1 MRDAFL
7 VLSVVITLLSVIPY
21 LRDILR
27 GTTKPNLVSWI
38 TWTLLTGIATAAELA
53 AGEYIAAIFTSS
65 AVIET
70 GSVVVLGLV
79 KRAYVRYTRFDVI
92 CQISA
97 IIGIILWQLFD
108 SPAVGV
114 IASVTID
121 FVGALPTLLHCWQRP
136 DEETWPTYALA
147 GLAGLFAILALDTYN
162 VVSLPYPIY
171 IMLINFIMAAEVVAR
186 RRGRAA
192 VHGGA

>member
-1 MRDAFL
+1 MKDILLA
-7 VLSVVITLLSVIPY
+7 LSVIITLVSVIPY

-53 AGEYIAAIFTSS
+53 AGEYVAAIFTSS
-65 AVIET
+65 AVVET
-70 GSVVVLGLV
+70 GSVVVLGLI
-79 KRAYVRYTRFDVI
+79 KRACVRYTRFDVI

-97 IIGIILWQLFD
+97 IVGIILWQLFD

-121 FVGALPTLLHCWQRP
+121 FVGALPTLRHCWEKP
-136 DEETWPTYALA
+136 GEETWPTYALA

-162 VVSLPYPIY
+162 VISLPYPIY
-171 IMLINFIMAAEVVAR
+171 IMLINFIMAVEII
-186 RRGRAA
+186 GRKR
-192 VHGGA
+192 VGITP